1 MNYATEIK
9 KFFKGEVYSDEKTL
23 TNASHDASIFEVKPS
38 LVVAPQDVY
47 DIKNLVSFTS
57 KKRQAGES
65 ISLTARSAG
74 TDMSGGPLTESIV
87 VDFLPHFN
95 RIKVVEGLSATAEPG
110 VYYRD
115 FEKETLKRGLLM
127 PSYPAS
133 RDLCTI
139 GGMVANN
146 SGGEKTLTYG
156 KTEKYVRKVKM
167 VLADGEEYEFRPL
180 SMREL
185 EAVRQRKD
193 FFGAVHQAMFELILK
208 NYERLKAAKPA
219 VSKNSAGF
227 FLWNVYDKGTGI
239 FDLTKLIV
247 GSQGTLGLITEVTL
261 GLVQPKK
268 YSSLLVAF
276 LPTLKPLAEVTKA
289 VLAYRPESFESF
301 DDHTL
306 KVALKLFPSIVKK
319 LNGNL
324 LKLAFQFLPEFW
336 MVLTGGVP
344 KLILIAEFTDD
355 SAQAA
360 AERARAAEEALTPF
374 HLKTKIAK
382 DDAETKKY
390 WTFRRESFN
399 LLRQHLTNL
408 RTAPFI
414 DDFVVRPEFLPE
426 FLPKLNE
433 ILSHYKILY
442 TIAGHVGDGN
452 FHIIPLMDLKKP
464 ETVQIIKELSDKVY
478 RLVADFKG
486 SITGEHN
493 DGLIRTSYLP
503 MMYSP
508 EIITLF
514 EETKKIF
521 DPLGIFNPH
530 KKVGLDREY
539 AWGHLNRN

>member
-1 MNYATEIK
+1 MDYSAEIK

-23 TNASHDASIFEVKPS
+23 ANASHDASLFEVRPA

-47 DIKNLVSFTS
+47 DIKNLVSFVA
-57 KKRQAGES
+57 KKKQAGDS

-95 RIKVVEGLSATAEPG
+95 HIKEVSGMAAVAEPG

-115 FEKETLKRGLLM
+115 FEKETLKHGLLM

-133 RDLCTI
+133 RDLCTV

-146 SGGEKTLTYG
+146 AGGEKTLTYG

-167 VLADGEEYEFRPL
+167 VLADGGEYEFRAF
-180 SMREL
+180 SMREF
-185 EAVRQRKD
+185 ESVRQRKD
-193 FFGAVHQAMFELILK
+193 FFGAVHQGMFNLILK
-208 NYERLKAAKPA
+208 NYDVIKAAKPA
-219 VSKNSAGF
+219 VSKNSAGYY
-227 FLWNVYDKGTGI
+227 LWNVYDKETGV
-239 FDLTKLIV
+239 FDLTKLVV
-247 GSQGTLGLITEVTL
+247 GSQGTLGLITEATL

-276 LPTLKPLAEVTKA
+276 LPTLKPLAQVTKA
-289 VLAYRPESFESF
+289 VLAYKPESFESF

-319 LNGNL
+319 LNGSL
-324 LKLAFQFLPEFW
+324 VKLAFQFLPEFF

-355 SAQAA
+355 SAKAA
-360 AERARAAEEALTPF
+360 FATANAAREALHPF
-374 HLKTKIAK
+374 HLKTKIARN
-382 DDAETKKY
+382 DAEAKKY

-414 DDFVVRPEFLPE
+414 DDFVVRPESLPE

-452 FHIIPLMDLKKP
+452 FHIIPLMNLKKP
-464 ETVQIIKELSDKVY
+464 ETVRIIKELSDKVY

-508 EIITLF
+508 EIIKLF

-539 AWGHLNRN
+539 AWEHLNRS

>member
-1 MNYATEIK
+1 MDYSADIK

-23 TNASHDASIFEVKPS
+23 ANDSHDASIFEVKPF

-47 DIKNLVSFTS
+47 DIKNLVSFVF
-57 KKRQAGES
+57 KKKQVGEV

-74 TDMSGGPLTESIV
+74 TDMSGGPLTDSVV

-95 RIKVVEGLSATAEPG
+95 RIKEVAGFSATAEPG

-115 FEKETLKRGLLM
+115 FEKETLKHGLLM

-133 RDLCTI
+133 RDLCTV

-167 VLADGEEYEFRPL
+167 VLADGGEYEFRSL
-180 SMREL
+180 SMSEL
-185 EAVRQRKD
+185 EAVRRRGD
-193 FFGAVHQAMFELILK
+193 FFGAVHQGMFDLILK
-208 NYERLKAAKPA
+208 NYDVIKAAKPA
-219 VSKNSAGF
+219 VSKNSAGY
-227 FLWNVYDKGTGI
+227 FLWNVYDKATGK
-239 FDLTKLIV
+239 FDLSKLIV
-247 GSQGTLGLITEVTL
+247 GSQGTLGLITEATFS
-261 GLVQPKK
+261 LVQPKK
-268 YSSLLVAF
+268 YASLLVIF

-289 VLAYRPESFESF
+289 VLAYKPESFESF
-301 DDHTL
+301 DDHTF
-306 KVALKLFPSIVKK
+306 KVAIKLFPAIVKK

-324 LKLAFQFLPEFW
+324 LKLAFQFFPEFW
-336 MVLTGGVP
+336 MVVTGGVP
-344 KLILIAEFTDD
+344 KLILIAEFTGDTAKEAFA
-355 SAQAA
+355 SANAA
-360 AERARAAEEALTPF
+360 KEALHPF

-382 DDAETKKY
+382 NEAEVKKY

-399 LLRQHLTNL
+399 MLRHHFSDL

-426 FLPKLNE
+426 FLPKLDE

-452 FHIIPLMDLKKP
+452 FHIIPLMDLKTP
-464 ETVQIIKELSDKVY
+464 ETVRIIKELSDKVY
-478 RLVADFKG
+478 RLVVDFKG

-508 EIITLF
+508 EIIKLF